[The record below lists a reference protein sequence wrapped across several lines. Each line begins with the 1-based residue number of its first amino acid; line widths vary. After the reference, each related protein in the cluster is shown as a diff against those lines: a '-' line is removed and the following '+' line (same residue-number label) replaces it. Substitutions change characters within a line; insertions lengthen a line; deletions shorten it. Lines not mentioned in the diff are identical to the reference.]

1 MKRSVS
7 VFLVVLI
14 LICASLPAFG
24 QEQVKP
30 DLTYKGIRLRSSGVD
45 VFEDLV
51 NKKIVPFDKMNTIEI
66 QNDKYGYLDEFD
78 DTIAGHNVKTRMQ
91 IRWNDIH
98 KKEWK
103 TSKLVYVFTYYSG
116 RMFDWNNAQTVYSD
130 IVNYFSE
137 QYGEDYTEK
146 ENAVIWDKFRNE
158 NAMRFSPM
166 SR

>member
-1 MKRSVS
+1 
-7 VFLVVLI
+7 
-14 LICASLPAFG
+14 
-24 QEQVKP
+24 
-30 DLTYKGIRLRSSGVD
+30 
-45 VFEDLV
+45 
-51 NKKIVPFDKMNTIEI
+51 MNTIEI